1 MKNIQKRESL
11 PFIQHRKE
19 SDYTNFHY
27 PEPQTK
33 GMNPLIFIIMF
44 AVFSGMY
51 YLIQLTVVTHKEL
64 LKNADNHTPLYL
76 FMSAMTSGFFFL
88 IYRGIKKGLL

>member
-1 MKNIQKRESL
+1 MRDLNKSTPKPLSK
-11 PFIQHRKE
+11 HRTE
-19 SDYTNFHY
+19 SDYTNYHY
-27 PEPQTK
+27 PEPQAK
-33 GMNPLIFIIMF
+33 GMNPLVFIIIF

-64 LKNADNHTPLYL
+64 LKNPDGHTPFYL